1 MTAPTGDARADE
13 ALWPPDDPRLAFIM
27 TLGRALH
34 RYGVPAHRLE
44 EALEQVSSRAGL
56 QGQFFSTPTSIMA
69 GFGGPGSQRA
79 CLVREQPGDVDLEK
93 LVELDALTDRLTRT
107 DLAFGDAL
115 REVDA
120 ILAAPPRYRTPV
132 VVTCGALAAA
142 GAARFFE
149 GGWREIVVA
158 FGVGL
163 VSSLLV
169 WALTR
174 RPATARIQETVAAM
188 VAAALATWAAAVL
201 SPLSSYVVTLA
212 ALILLIP
219 GLTLTLAM
227 NELASN
233 HLVSGTAR
241 LTGAAM
247 TFLKIGLGVALGTRL
262 GGGLSHAAAA
272 AAAAPVALPA
282 WTILPALLVSPLA
295 IGVLFKARPRELGW
309 IVATAW
315 CAYAGARLGFALI
328 GPGLGAFLGA
338 LAVGIAAN
346 GLARWHRRP
355 SVVFV
360 VPGIMLL
367 VPGSVGYRSLAAL
380 LHSDVVSG
388 VDAGFSAVLVGVT
401 LAAGLLLANVLV
413 PPRRPL

>member
-1 MTAPTGDARADE
+1 VAEVTDHSRPDE
-13 ALWPPDDPRLAFIM
+13 PVWLADDPRLAFVM

-69 GFGGPGSQRA
+69 GFGSPGNQRA

-107 DLAFGDAL
+107 DLAFNDAL
-115 REVDA
+115 REVEA
-120 ILAAPPRYRTPV
+120 ILAAPPRYRPPMIV
-132 VVTCGALAAA
+132 IGGALAAA

-158 FGVGL
+158 CGVGL

-169 WALTR
+169 WGLTR
-174 RPATARIQETVAAM
+174 RPSTARIHEAAAALVAT
-188 VAAALATWAAAVL
+188 ALATWAADVL

-227 NELASN
+227 NELATN

-262 GGGLSHAAAA
+262 GEVLRHATPHAAAA
-272 AAAAPVALPA
+272 PLALPP
-282 WTILPALLVSPLA
+282 WTILPALVVSPLA

-309 IVATAW
+309 IVATSW
-315 CAYAGARLGFALI
+315 TAYAGARVGVAVI

-346 GLARWHRRP
+346 SLARWLRRP
-355 SVVFV
+355 SVVFL

-413 PPRRPL
+413 PPRRAL

>member
-1 MTAPTGDARADE
+1 VNDQIEPA
-13 ALWPPDDPRLAFIM
+13 WPADDPRLAFIM

-120 ILAAPPRYRTPV
+120 ILAAPPRYRAPV
-132 VVTCGALAAA
+132 VVICGALAAA
-142 GAARFFE
+142 GAARFFG

-158 FGVGL
+158 CGVGF
-163 VSSLLV
+163 VSSLLA

-174 RPATARIQETVAAM
+174 RPTTARIHEA
-188 VAAALATWAAAVL
+188 AAALVATALASWAAAVFV
-201 SPLSSYVVTLA
+201 PLSSYLVTLA
-212 ALILLIP
+212 ALIVLIP
-219 GLTLTLAM
+219 GLPLTLAM
-227 NELASN
+227 NELATN

-262 GGGLSHAAAA
+262 GDMLRHAATP
-272 AAAAPVALPA
+272 APAEPLALPA
-282 WTILPALLVSPLA
+282 WTILPALVISPLA

-309 IVATAW
+309 IVATAGT
-315 CAYAGARLGFALI
+315 AYAGARVGVALI

-338 LAVGIAAN
+338 LAVGVAAN
-346 GLARWHRRP
+346 GLARWRRRP
-355 SVVFV
+355 SVVFL
-360 VPGIMLL
+360 VPGLMLL
-367 VPGSVGYRSLAAL
+367 VPGSIGYRSLAAL
-380 LHSDVVSG
+380 LHSDIVSG

-413 PPRRPL
+413 PPRRAL

>member
-1 MTAPTGDARADE
+1 VTNATGDARLGE
-13 ALWPPDDPRLAFIM
+13 AAWPPDDPRLAFVM

-69 GFGGPGSQRA
+69 GFGGPGDQRA
-79 CLVREQPGDVDLEK
+79 CLVREQPGDVDLAK

-107 DLAFGDAL
+107 DLAFSDAL

-120 ILAAPPRYRTPV
+120 ILAAPPRYPGPIV
-132 VVTCGALAAA
+132 VICGALAAA

-158 FGVGL
+158 CGVGL
-163 VSSLLV
+163 VSSLLA

-174 RPATARIQETVAAM
+174 RTATARIHEA
-188 VAAALATWAAAVL
+188 AAALVATALATLAADVL

-212 ALILLIP
+212 ALIVLIP
-219 GLTLTLAM
+219 GLALTLAM
-227 NELASN
+227 NELATN

-262 GGGLSHAAAA
+262 GEILCHTPTP
-272 AAAAPVALPA
+272 AAAAPLALPA
-282 WTILPALLVSPLA
+282 WTILPALMISPLA
-295 IGVLFKARPRELGW
+295 IGVLFKARPQELGW

-315 CAYAGARLGFALI
+315 TAYAGARVGVALI

-338 LAVGIAAN
+338 LAVGVAAN
-346 GLARWHRRP
+346 SFARWLGRP
-355 SVVFV
+355 SVVFL
-360 VPGIMLL
+360 VPGLMLL

-380 LHSDVVSG
+380 LHSDIVSG

>member
-1 MTAPTGDARADE
+1 MTASTGEERREEPGWIA
-13 ALWPPDDPRLAFIM
+13 DDPRLAFIM

-44 EALEQVSSRAGL
+44 EALEQVSARAGL

-69 GFGGPGSQRA
+69 GFGSPGSQRA

-93 LVELDALTDRLTRT
+93 LVELDALTYRLTRT
-107 DLAFGDAL
+107 DLPFATAL
-115 REVDA
+115 QEVDA
-120 ILAAPPRYRTPV
+120 ILAAPPRYRAPLLLA
-132 VVTCGALAAA
+132 CGALASA

-158 FGVGL
+158 GGVGL
-163 VSSLLV
+163 VASGLSWL
-169 WALTR
+169 LTR
-174 RPATARIQETVAAM
+174 RPATARIHETAAALVAT
-188 VAAALATWAAAVL
+188 ALATWAAAVL
-201 SPLSSYVVTLA
+201 APLSSYVVTLA
-212 ALILLIP
+212 ALIVLIP
-219 GLTLTLAM
+219 GLALTLAM
-227 NELASN
+227 NELATN

-241 LTGAAM
+241 LTGAAT

-262 GGGLSHAAAA
+262 GDVLRDGPTQ
-272 AAAAPVALPA
+272 AAAAPLALPA
-282 WTILPALLVSPLA
+282 WTILPALILSPLA
-295 IGVLFKARPRELGW
+295 IGVLFKARPRELWW

-315 CAYAGARLGFALI
+315 TAYAGARAGVALI

-338 LAVGIAAN
+338 LAVGVAAN
-346 GLARWHRRP
+346 GLARWRRRP
-355 SVVFV
+355 SVVFL

-380 LHSDVVSG
+380 LHSDIVSG
-388 VDAGFSAVLVGVT
+388 VEAGFSAVLVGVT

-413 PPRRPL
+413 PPRRVL

>member
-1 MTAPTGDARADE
+1 
-13 ALWPPDDPRLAFIM
+13 
-27 TLGRALH
+27 
-34 RYGVPAHRLE
+34 
-44 EALEQVSSRAGL
+44 
-56 QGQFFSTPTSIMA
+56 MA
-69 GFGGPGSQRA
+69 GFGSPGSQRA

-107 DLAFGDAL
+107 DLTFGAAL

-120 ILAAPPRYRTPV
+120 ILAAPPRYHAPLLLI
-132 VVTCGALAAA
+132 CGTLASA

-158 FGVGL
+158 GGVGFL
-163 VSSLLV
+163 AGGLSWV
-169 WALTR
+169 LTR
-174 RPATARIQETVAAM
+174 RPATARIHEAAAALVAAT
-188 VAAALATWAAAVL
+188 LATWAADIL

-212 ALILLIP
+212 ALIVLIP
-219 GLTLTLAM
+219 GLGLTLAM
-227 NELASN
+227 NELATN

-247 TFLKIGLGVALGTRL
+247 IFLKIGLGVALGTRL
-262 GGGLSHAAAA
+262 GDALRQAPPLL
-272 AAAAPVALPA
+272 AAAPVALPA
-282 WTILPALLVSPLA
+282 WTILPALVVSPLA

-309 IVATAW
+309 IVVTAW
-315 CAYAGARLGFALI
+315 AAYAGARTGVAVI

-338 LAVGIAAN
+338 LAVGVVAN
-346 GLARWHRRP
+346 ALARWLRRP

-360 VPGIMLL
+360 VPAIMLL

-380 LHSDVVSG
+380 LQSDIVSG
-388 VDAGFSAVLVGVT
+388 VEAGFSAVLVGVT

-413 PPRRPL
+413 PPRRVL

>member
-1 MTAPTGDARADE
+1 VTDLDGGGRDDE
-13 ALWPPDDPRLAFIM
+13 PIWLADDPRLAFIM

-44 EALEQVSSRAGL
+44 EALEQVSSRVGL

-69 GFGGPGSQRA
+69 GFGGPGNQRA

-93 LVELDALTDRLTRT
+93 LVELDALTDRLTRS
-107 DLAFGDAL
+107 DLAFNTAL
-115 REVDA
+115 REVNA
-120 ILAAPPRYRTPV
+120 ILAAPPRYAAPV
-132 VVTCGALAAA
+132 IVIGGAFAAA

-149 GGWREIVVA
+149 GGWREIVVT

-163 VSSLLV
+163 VASLLGWV
-169 WALTR
+169 LTR
-174 RPATARIQETVAAM
+174 RPATARIHEAAAALVAS
-188 VAAALATWAAAVL
+188 ALATWAAGVL
-201 SPLSSYVVTLA
+201 PPLSSYVVTLA
-212 ALILLIP
+212 ALIVLIP

-227 NELASN
+227 NELATN

-247 TFLKIGLGVALGTRL
+247 TFLKIGLGVALGSRL
-262 GGGLSHAAAA
+262 GGALGDAHARAAAT
-272 AAAAPVALPA
+272 PLALPA
-282 WTILPALLVSPLA
+282 WTILPALVVSPLA

-309 IVATAW
+309 IVATSW
-315 CAYAGARLGFALI
+315 TAYAGARLGAALI

-338 LAVGIAAN
+338 LAVGVTAN
-346 GLARWHRRP
+346 GFARWLRRP
-355 SVVFV
+355 SVVFL

-367 VPGSVGYRSLAAL
+367 VPGSIGYRSLAAL
-380 LHSDVVSG
+380 LQSDVVSG

-413 PPRRPL
+413 PPRRAL